1 MDNRERIDIYMNDL
15 ALRRQNL
22 SDEINVLSNDSTK
35 PLADFINRM
44 DEILDE
50 INKIDLRTEFLKIAY
65 DSN

>member
-1 MDNRERIDIYMNDL
+1 MDNTERLNIYMNDL

-22 SDEINVLSNDSTK
+22 SEEINILSNDSTK

-50 INKIDLRTEFLKIAY
+50 INKIDLRVEFLKIAY
-65 DSN
+65 GGN